1 MIYVARADGKVIG
14 KFSEQEFRAKI
25 SAGDISP
32 NDQYLGD
39 GTRQWIR
46 ASEFPGATFPKPDP
60 REQVLPGTAWPP
72 SAKVCTNC
80 GYVGNPIS
88 ITRGDFAIEVLL
100 WLFFLVPGIIYS
112 VWRLASRYAACPK
125 CKAPNTIPV
134 GSPVAQRLRTLH
146 GGRRNRHKIAQLIQP
161 INRVPSTFPLTPG
174 SLSR

>member
-14 KFSEQEFRAKI
+14 KFSEEEFRAKI
-25 SAGDISP
+25 SAGDLSP

-88 ITRGDFAIEVLL
+88 ITRGEFAIDVLL
-100 WLFFLVPGIIYS
+100 WLFSLVPGIIYS
-112 VWRLASRYAACPK
+112 VWRLTSRYAACPK
-125 CKAPNTIPV
+125 CKAPNMIPV
-134 GSPVAQRLRTLH
+134 GSPVAQRFL
-146 GGRRNRHKIAQLIQP
+146 GR
-161 INRVPSTFPLTPG
+161 G
-174 SLSR
+174 

>member
-80 GYVGNPIS
+80 GYVRNPIS
-88 ITRGDFAIEVLL
+88 ITRGAFAIEVLL

-112 VWRLASRYAACPK
+112 VWRLTSRYAACPK
-125 CKAPNTIPV
+125 CKAKERIC
-134 GSPVAQRLRTLH
+134 
-146 GGRRNRHKIAQLIQP
+146 
-161 INRVPSTFPLTPG
+161 STFG
-174 SLSR
+174 QHRAFSLVLGAGLEPACLSAYAPQTYVSAIPPPERMKSD